1 MKKAKIVYDEDD
13 LMQSFRCGQEK
24 AFTHLFDKYYKSLC
38 YFANPITLDSQQA
51 EDIVSECFF
60 KLWANKENFD
70 TLQNVKAFL
79 YISCRNA
86 CINYL
91 RNLKRRNTAQELYLS
106 QLELSEENI
115 LYQIIEAEVL
125 QALSDEIE
133 NLPDK
138 CREVF
143 KMLYIDNMKT
153 DEIAAILGISVKTV
167 RGHKA
172 RAIELLKTQ
181 LLKKGVSMALLLSFL
196 FLIDQVRT

>member
-1 MKKAKIVYDEDD
+1 MKKAKVVYDEDD
-13 LMQSFRCGQEK
+13 LMQSFRRGQEK
-24 AFTHLFDKYYKSLC
+24 AFTLVFDKYYKSLC

-51 EDIVSECFF
+51 EDIVAECFF
-60 KLWANKENFD
+60 KLWVNKENFD
-70 TLQNVKAFL
+70 TLHNIKAFL

-91 RNLKRRNTAQELYLS
+91 RNLKRRNSAQELYLS
-106 QLELSEENI
+106 QLELSEETI
-115 LYQIIEAEVL
+115 LYQIIETEVL

-153 DEIAAILGISVKTV
+153 DEIAAVLGISVKTV

-181 LLKKGVSMALLLSFL
+181 LLKKGVSMALVLSFL
-196 FLIDQVRT
+196 FLID